1 MPMDEEQMDR
11 ESDKEGDD
19 GGNGGLAQGEGAGS
33 QGERLWELERAW
45 WRQSEKEE
53 AESGFVVSG
62 AESDLRWVGSAVR
75 SQQELEKKFFSV

>member
-19 GGNGGLAQGEGAGS
+19 GGNGAQGEGAGS
-33 QGERLWELERAW
+33 QGEQLWELERAW

-62 AESDLRWVGSAVR
+62 AESGLRSMGAAVR
-75 SQQELEKKFFSV
+75 SQQELENKILQCI